1 MKNWVAFQHYR
12 DRSPPWIKLHK
23 SLLDDY
29 KFHCL
34 PVASRA
40 LAPCIWLLA
49 SESDDG
55 SVAHDPEM
63 IAFRLRMSVE
73 EVVAA
78 IKPLLSA
85 GFLTLLRDASKPL
98 AEGKQD
104 ASKELSLARSREAE
118 AETEKNSRASR
129 SGREGLNGAFT
140 AFWSAYP
147 RKKSKGHAEKAW
159 LKIKP
164 DEQLASQ
171 IIAAVGRATTSD
183 DWTREGGKFIPHPAT
198 WLNGERWEDEI
209 EAVEVI
215 PQKAVAWWASD
226 EGVMTKG
233 RELGIF
239 PRGGEGMSQYKA
251 RVVDAARKA
260 A

>member
-1 MKNWVAFQHYR
+1 MDRLVVKKWEEFQHYK
-12 DRSPPWIKLHK
+12 DRQPPWIKLHK
-23 SLLDDY
+23 TLLDDFA
-29 KFHCL
+29 FHCL

-104 ASKELSLARSREAE
+104 ASEALALSRSRETE
-118 AETEKNSRASR
+118 AEKEKDSRASR
-129 SGREGLNGAFT
+129 SAHGGLNGAFME
-140 AFWSAYP
+140 FWTAYP
-147 RKKSKGHAEKAW
+147 RKKSKGDAEKAW
-159 LKIKP
+159 LKLKP

-171 IIAAVGRATTSD
+171 IIAAVERATTSE
-183 DWTREGGKFIPHPAT
+183 DWTRDGGKFIPYPAS
-198 WLNGERWEDEI
+198 WLNAKGWEDEL
-209 EAVEVI
+209 
-215 PQKAVAWWASD
+215 PGSQ
-226 EGVMTKG
+226 GV
-233 RELGIF
+233 RADL
-239 PRGGEGMSQYKA
+239 
-251 RVVDAARKA
+251 
-260 A
+260 

>member
-1 MKNWVAFQHYR
+1 MDRLVVKKWEEFQHYK
-12 DRSPPWIKLHK
+12 DRQPPWIKLHK
-23 SLLDDY
+23 TLLDDY
-29 KFHCL
+29 QFHCL

-104 ASKELSLARSREAE
+104 ASEALALARSRETE
-118 AETEKNSRASR
+118 AEKEKDSRASR
-129 SGREGLNGAFT
+129 SAHGGLNGAFT
-140 AFWSAYP
+140 EFWTAYP
-147 RKKSKGHAEKAW
+147 RKKSKGDAEKAW
-159 LKIKP
+159 LKLKP

-171 IIAAVGRATTSD
+171 IIAAVERATTSE
-183 DWTREGGKFIPHPAT
+183 DWTRDGGKFIPYPAS
-198 WLNGERWEDEI
+198 WLNAKGWEDEL
-209 EAVEVI
+209 
-215 PQKAVAWWASD
+215 PGSQ
-226 EGVMTKG
+226 GV
-233 RELGIF
+233 RADL
-239 PRGGEGMSQYKA
+239 
-251 RVVDAARKA
+251 
-260 A
+260 